1 MHLLRSLGPAV
12 AHVTPLEAVRAGI
25 GGLVGLGVTGLFLLS
40 PTVDLELG
48 LFLVAPFG
56 ASSVLL
62 FAVPNSPLAQP
73 WSAVVGNTVAA
84 AIGVAACLLIADPA
98 IRIAVAVGGA
108 ITATI
113 LCRAVHPP
121 AGAVAMTA
129 AMSPETVERLGFWF
143 ALTPIAVGTV
153 ALVVL
158 AAIYARLTGR
168 HYPFRHFEDK
178 GSHGTADRDPSVR
191 LGLAENELTEILER
205 YRQSFNIGAE
215 DLARMIG
222 AAELQAAAHRTG
234 PMTAKTIMSRD
245 VITVTPETGLSDVAE
260 LFKRRGFTSLPV
272 VGAGGRFQGIIF
284 QLHLI
289 SRAREDALRLD
300 RSFTAAIKRLLD
312 PRGTRSVTAGDI
324 MNVAVPRATTSTPIG
339 ALLPMMADGR
349 VDAVPVLEYDR
360 LVGIVTQTDLV
371 AAMARRALYDL

>member
-1 MHLLRSLGPAV
+1 MHIIRSLGPAV

-98 IRIAVAVGGA
+98 VRIAVAVGGA
-108 ITATI
+108 ITTTI

-153 ALVVL
+153 ALVVM
-158 AAIYARLTGR
+158 AVIYARLTGR

-191 LGLAENELTEILER
+191 LGLAENELTEI
-205 YRQSFNIGAE
+205 
-215 DLARMIG
+215 
-222 AAELQAAAHRTG
+222 
-234 PMTAKTIMSRD
+234 
-245 VITVTPETGLSDVAE
+245 
-260 LFKRRGFTSLPV
+260 
-272 VGAGGRFQGIIF
+272 VG
-284 QLHLI
+284 
-289 SRAREDALRLD
+289 
-300 RSFTAAIKRLLD
+300 
-312 PRGTRSVTAGDI
+312 SVRC
-324 MNVAVPRATTSTPIG
+324 V
-339 ALLPMMADGR
+339 
-349 VDAVPVLEYDR
+349 
-360 LVGIVTQTDLV
+360 
-371 AAMARRALYDL
+371 